1 MERITKKDLKHNNSV
16 KSPNSTVNSSRSSN
30 ERKKLY
36 NEGARDDKKVQVD
49 NNKIEVEIYNESKNR
64 PASDSEAEEP
74 TMITHK
80 AVVHKNDDETKMS
93 VMHKAPETG
102 VERKHNNDIKNR
114 IEMSSKTYADIAVAN
129 EKITNEVSREKP
141 SSTKKIEQNI
151 KNKQKGVGGIKNQQ
165 LEIDEKVY
173 KIYNF
178 AGLDEASKSTC
189 QAGNIFSRAEKQT
202 ASTFHKEEAREYSQ
216 IKTSNGGKKHQVM

>member
-16 KSPNSTVNSSRSSN
+16 KSPNSTVNSRSSN

-64 PASDSEAEEP
+64 PASDSVAEEP

-80 AVVHKNDDETKMS
+80 AVVHKCDETKMS

-102 VERKHNNDIKNR
+102 VDRKHNNDIKNR

-151 KNKQKGVGGIKNQQ
+151 KNQQ
-165 LEIDEKVY
+165 LD
-173 KIYNF
+173 
-178 AGLDEASKSTC
+178 
-189 QAGNIFSRAEKQT
+189 R
-202 ASTFHKEEAREYSQ
+202 
-216 IKTSNGGKKHQVM
+216 